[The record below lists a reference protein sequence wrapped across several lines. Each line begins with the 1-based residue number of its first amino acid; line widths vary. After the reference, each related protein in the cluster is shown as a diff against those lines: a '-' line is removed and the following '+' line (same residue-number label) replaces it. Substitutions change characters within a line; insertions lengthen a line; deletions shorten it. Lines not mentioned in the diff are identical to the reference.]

1 MGPLPGDVH
10 KTVLIHTHATPTR
23 SNGTGPDLHGTDV
36 AIVHDYLNQR
46 GGAERVVLEMSDIWP
61 QAPIYTSLY
70 RADSTFPG
78 FHGRDV
84 RTTLLDRLPID
95 RGFRNLFPLYPA
107 AFRALGEIAA
117 DVVIS
122 SSSGWSHMARS
133 VPDALHVVYCY
144 TPARWLYRH
153 DHLATA
159 HERSFQRALARPS
172 LRSLRGIDCRA
183 AHRADLYIAIS
194 QAVQRRIK
202 HVYGIDAALVHPP
215 VDIDRFHP
223 TPRGERLLV
232 VSRLL
237 PYKRVG
243 LIVEAAT
250 QMGIGLDVVG
260 DGPLLPALRAAA
272 GPSVEFHGAVGD
284 RAVAELMQGGGG
296 AGVRKAGCRLCRRR
310 CAGDSGGGAHRRVLQ
325 TAHHDGPD
333 RGDHG
338 GGAHRYVPGAGRR
351 AGTAVLTRDVPE
363 QADGRDRCGA
373 ESSVR
378 CWAPLWIFSFRG
390 GATPQRGRAAV
401 IVLDSASQFTG
412 ATVRYSRP
420 DRIVGESPSLRC
432 RRLSSEPT
440 GDHPGAMSREIMR
453 DV

>member
-284 RAVAELMQGGGG
+284 RAVAELMQGCRAACVAAEEDFGLVAVEAQASGKPVVAYAGGG
-296 AGVRKAGCRLCRRR
+296 ALETVEEGLT
-310 CAGDSGGGAHRRVLQ
+310 GAFFRQHTTTDLIE
-325 TAHHDGPD
+325 AI
-333 RGDHG
+333 
-338 GGAHRYVPGAGRR
+338 
-351 AGTAVLTRDVPE
+351 TAVERIDTSPE
-363 QADGRDRCGA
+363 QVA
-373 ESSVR
+373 ER
-378 CWAPLWIFSFRG
+378 AQRFSRATFRSRLT
-390 GATPQRGRAAV
+390 AEIDAA
-401 IVLDSASQFTG
+401 LSRRSAAGPRFGS
-412 ATVRYSRP
+412 
-420 DRIVGESPSLRC
+420 SPSAVEPHPSEAGLR
-432 RRLSSEPT
+432 
-440 GDHPGAMSREIMR
+440 
-453 DV
+453 